1 MMKTFMFPGQ
11 GSQVRG
17 MGADL
22 FDAYPALTA
31 KADEILGYSI
41 KQLCVEDPRG
51 ELNQTQFT
59 QPALYVVNA
68 LAYQRK
74 VDADGRLPDYLA
86 GHSLGEFNALQ
97 AAGCFDFETGLQLVR
112 KRGELMSQASGGAM
126 AAILNAGKAEIEAI
140 LKDKGLTAIDLANHN
155 SETQSVISGLT
166 KDIASAQNCFTGN
179 MLYYPL
185 NTSGAFH
192 SRYMRPA
199 QEQFEQLL
207 AQFTF
212 SAPSIPVIAN
222 VTALP
227 YVDDAI
233 ADTLAR
239 QISSMVR
246 WSESIQY
253 LMARSEQMEFEEIGV
268 GEVLSKLA
276 RAIRAQVA
284 AAKPAQILV
293 PAAAPVT
300 APAIATARPAARAT
314 RADAAQLVRDWNSK
328 YPIGTA
334 VKSSLPGY
342 EQLQTRTEAVTLF
355 GHRAAVYLQGYNG
368 YFDLEELQ
376 PA

>member
-31 KADEILGYSI
+31 RADEILGYSI

-51 ELNQTQFT
+51 ELNQTRFT

-74 VDADGRLPDYLA
+74 IDAEGRQPDYLA

-140 LKDKGLTAIDLANHN
+140 LKDKGLEGIDLANHN

-199 QEQFEQLL
+199 QEQFEQFL
-207 AQFTF
+207 AQFTL
-212 SAPSIPVIAN
+212 SAPAIPVIAN
-222 VTALP
+222 VTAQP
-227 YVDDAI
+227 YAHDAI
-233 ADTLAR
+233 AATLAR

-253 LMARSEQMEFEEIGV
+253 LMARSDQMEFEEIGV

-276 RAIRAQVA
+276 RAIRSQVA
-284 AAKPAQILV
+284 AAKPVQIVV
-293 PAAAPVT
+293 PAA
-300 APAIATARPAARAT
+300 PAVRAT
-314 RADAAQLVRDWNSK
+314 RADAAQLVREWNSK
-328 YPIGTA
+328 HPIGTK
-334 VKSSLPGY
+334 VKSTLPGY
-342 EQLQTRTEAVTLF
+342 DQLQTRTEAVTLF